1 MVQKLRH
8 VKLAENT
15 SPKQSIVG
23 AFDVEELF
31 VRDTRTRLDNV
42 KSLHREVAEFVK
54 LKHSLISATSKIHFA
69 EY

>member
-31 VRDTRTRLDNV
+31 VRDTLTH
-42 KSLHREVAEFVK
+42 K
-54 LKHSLISATSKIHFA
+54 TG
-69 EY
+69 